1 MLRKPAPLLYVLLLV
16 TLVVGWM
23 ASSAVNTSSSW
34 GWDESMHAGLPA
46 MRMAEHMRAFEP
58 VQAAQV
64 AVECQQYPFV
74 VPTVWAA
81 ANVVFSDVAS
91 METFGRHVG
100 RWGLVLLALGAALL
114 GRELVRAVY
123 ERDQDDF
130 EEWFAALVSFG
141 LVITSPLVVDYS
153 GTWFLEVPFA
163 CVATWTVWAWLVRL
177 RLRAVAG
184 AWRRDLVCGA
194 LLTCAFFTKFNYGLL
209 LGLGAFLALLWE
221 AIGVGVAPAR
231 GLWPNS
237 SSPRAW
243 LLSVARLAVLPVLG
257 FVWWFGLPL
266 PGDAAL
272 AASHREALRAFL
284 GGNQQLVRTPDAQRL
299 MHWGVYAVQTPR
311 ILGLLLAGLG
321 TLVWIARRRAPVIA
335 VWLIWL
341 SCLLPIVLHNFHLD
355 RFLVLPLVM
364 GIPLAAVGLLWLA
377 RLSARGHAAQSAL
390 WIVPLLLA
398 LGSVAPSWDGEK
410 WFAATVGFSE
420 KLDIVDYQKG
430 VLANYQNTDFDRKV
444 STAGLDQVAADK
456 VLDAVAEVV
465 LRAERPA
472 QNFGWLGISS
482 ELSPAALYAGVYA
495 RADELGRP
503 RPLLARAAETRGDGN
518 PKMVLTFEGLDPG
531 WNDDQLIGWARS
543 FDVLFTTVPPD
554 FRDRGNRK
562 FISDY
567 QTRLIGSGQVDTRE
581 IAAVQVPQ
589 ASGPPKL
596 VKVFALTPVR

>member
-1 MLRKPAPLLYVLLLV
+1 MLRKPAPLIWVLLLV
-16 TLVVGWM
+16 TLVVGLL

-46 MRMAEHMRAFEP
+46 MRMAEHMRALEP
-58 VQAAQV
+58 LAAAQV

-74 VPTVWAA
+74 VPAVWAA
-81 ANVVFSDVAS
+81 ANVVFSDVGS

-153 GTWFLEVPFA
+153 GSWFLEVPFA
-163 CVATWTVWAWLVRL
+163 CVATWSVWAWLVRL
-177 RLRAVAG
+177 RLRAEPG
-184 AWRRDLVCGA
+184 AWRRDLVCGG
-194 LLTCAFFTKFNYGLL
+194 LLTVAFFTKFNYGLL

-221 AIGVGVAPAR
+221 ALGVFIAPAR
-231 GLWPNS
+231 ALWPSASNG
-237 SSPRAW
+237 RAW
-243 LLSVARLAVLPVLG
+243 LVSVARLAVLPALG

-284 GGNQQLVRTPDAQRL
+284 AGNQQLVRTPDAQRL

-311 ILGLLLAGLG
+311 VLGLLLAGLG
-321 TLVWIARRRAPVIA
+321 MLVWIARRRAPVIA

-341 SCLLPIVLHNFHLD
+341 CCLLPIVLHNFHLD

-364 GIPLAAVGLLWLA
+364 AIPLAAVGLLWMA
-377 RLSARGHAAQSAL
+377 RLSARGHAGQGAL
-390 WIVPLLLA
+390 WVVPGLLA
-398 LGSVAPSWDGEK
+398 LASVAPSWDGQK
-410 WFAATVGFSE
+410 WFAATVGFADKPE
-420 KLDIVDYQKG
+420 VVEYQKR
-430 VLANYQNTDFDRKV
+430 VLANYQDTDFDRKV
-444 STAGLDQVAADK
+444 STAGLDQVAADT
-456 VLDAVAEVV
+456 VLDAVAQVV
-465 LRAERPA
+465 LGAERPA
-472 QNFGWLGISS
+472 LSFGWLGISS

-495 RADELGRP
+495 RAEELGRP

-518 PKMVLTFEGLDPG
+518 PKMVMTFEGLDPG

-562 FISDY
+562 FLSEY

-589 ASGPPKL
+589 PFGPPKL
-596 VKVFALTPVR
+596 VKVFALTPIK